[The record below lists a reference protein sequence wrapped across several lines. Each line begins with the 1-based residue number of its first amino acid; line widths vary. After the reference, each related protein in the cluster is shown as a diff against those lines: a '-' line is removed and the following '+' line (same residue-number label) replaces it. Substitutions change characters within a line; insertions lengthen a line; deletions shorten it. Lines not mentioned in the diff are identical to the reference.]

1 MNFDEY
7 QKLAMRTANDK
18 SDLIN
23 AALGISGEAGECTD
37 IVKKHMY
44 HGHTLDSN
52 GLKKELG
59 DVMWY
64 VALFCDQLGFTM
76 EDIAIANI
84 SKLAKR
90 YPDGF
95 SEFNSVNRPTDD
107 DTTDERNGGIGSTGN
122 L

>member
-37 IVKKHMY
+37 IVKKYVY
-44 HGHTLDSN
+44 HGHTLDSDE
-52 GLKKELG
+52 LKKELG

-64 VALFCDQLGFTM
+64 IALFCDKLGTTM
-76 EDIAIANI
+76 EDVAIGNI

-95 SEFNSVNRPTDD
+95 SEFNSINRPTDD
-107 DTTDERNGGIGSTGN
+107 TDEERKGGIGSTGAV
-122 L
+122 